1 MYVVFTGSRRNC
13 WCIKSN
19 VGQKGKIDRSSM
31 KARSELK
38 HKNILHGGE
47 RKYAQLDHLQLSWS
61 VQTYLGCDDQTWLQ
75 NESHFSPCRAM
86 K

>member
-38 HKNILHGGE
+38 YKNILDGGE

-61 VQTYLGCDDQTWLQ
+61 VQTYLGCDDQTWLH